1 MKYCSQQCLQRDS
14 PQYDMLCSTFKD
26 FQVRPSDKHYRAI
39 YFPPNELRPRFI
51 WLLKT
56 GERGGQSIDLDDI
69 KRYVSG
75 SPYDDIVVDSHLGL
89 GRAFKNMMIVEHDN
103 NMFGNRQ
110 PPNRCLLGM
119 IGPRAAH

>member
-14 PQYDMLCSTFKD
+14 PQHDMLCSTFVD
-26 FQVRPSDKHYRAI
+26 FQVRPSDKNYRAI

-69 KRYVSG
+69 
-75 SPYDDIVVDSHLGL
+75 
-89 GRAFKNMMIVEHDN
+89 
-103 NMFGNRQ
+103 
-110 PPNRCLLGM
+110 
-119 IGPRAAH
+119 